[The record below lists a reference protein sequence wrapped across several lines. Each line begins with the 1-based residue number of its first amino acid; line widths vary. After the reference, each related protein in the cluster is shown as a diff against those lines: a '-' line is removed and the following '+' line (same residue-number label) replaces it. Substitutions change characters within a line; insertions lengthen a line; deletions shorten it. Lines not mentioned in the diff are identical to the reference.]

1 MAELTIDQELD
12 LLDDAFRRLK
22 VEYDI
27 YFSGAGGS
35 AKRPPVDNE
44 ARMQSQVRRFMENSR
59 LTLVQRYRLTN
70 MAQRYAVF
78 SDLWRRKARIKDG
91 GYVRPQDRLIGVG
104 GFGHLD
110 ERRPSHAF
118 DAENPESFVVFTND
132 VLEVVPLYE
141 SVIRARET
149 AGQPLGAFDSFAAF
163 VQLKTESIRNQFKC
177 QSVEYTVV
185 VTDGQVRLKA
195 RPRKDI

>member
-27 YFSGAGGS
+27 YFAGGS
-35 AKRPPVDNE
+35 KRPPVDNE
-44 ARMQSQVRRFMENSR
+44 ARMVAKIRGHMENSR
-59 LTLVQRYRLTN
+59 LNLVQRYRVQN
-70 MAQRYAVF
+70 SAQRLAVF
-78 SDLWRRKARIKDG
+78 SDLWRRKSRVKDL
-91 GYVRPQDRLIGVG
+91 GYVRPEDKLIGVG

-110 ERRPSHAF
+110 EPQFGHVPPAPEREQS
-118 DAENPESFVVFTND
+118 ESFVLFSSD
-132 VLEVVPLYE
+132 VVEVVPLYE
-141 SVIRARET
+141 SVVRARE
-149 AGQPLGAFDSFAAF
+149 AVGQPLGAFDSFASF
-163 VQLKTESIRNQFKC
+163 VQLKTESIRKQFKC
-177 QSVEYTVV
+177 EAVEYTVM